1 MTVMM
6 MPTGMIAIEIGVVPG
21 IIPQM
26 AIEAAPMMCPMM
38 SIVPTP
44 MMVPMTAPRTPTKGI
59 AHPIVPIEPI
69 AGCREHIGIQPIV
82 INIPIPTGPQGTA
95 IYNIPVERTAH
106 GDSIAWIAETDD
118 AHGILIVRVTTVKTV
133 DPTLIL
139 VHASKL

>member
-1 MTVMM
+1 MAWIEAMM
-6 MPTGMIAIEIGVVPG
+6 AVMPTWIITRIASIEVRIVPG
-21 IIPQM
+21 IIPY
-26 AIEAAPMMCPMM
+26 ITVESTPVVSPMVTV
-38 SIVPTP
+38 VPSP
-44 MMVPMTAPRTPTKGI
+44 MMVPMASPRTPTERI

-118 AHGILIVRVTTVKTV
+118 AHGILIV
-133 DPTLIL
+133 
-139 VHASKL
+139 